1 MEKIQER
8 VEYVPVERQIFYP
21 PEEHP
26 EFSGEEFQQQ
36 LSHGPVIQSSGVRVL
51 PAVQTSRVNAPYN
64 NMSFQ
69 NSGFQPAQ
77 PPHDNSLYT
86 KEPLPSSKRR
96 Y

>member
-1 MEKIQER
+1 

-26 EFSGEEFQQQ
+26 EFSTSPDQESVNRGA
-36 LSHGPVIQSSGVRVL
+36 PIVSSGVRMTP
-51 PAVQTSRVNAPYN
+51 PAHSSRVHPPGHYN

-69 NSGFQPAQ
+69 NSGFHAQ

-96 Y
+96 YP